1 MLTSK
6 VAKRYAQGLL
16 DFTNESGQTDA
27 VFAEMKDVVKLM
39 SESKDL
45 NKFFM
50 TPYIDSNKKTE
61 VANEIFKSFSPVSQN
76 LIRLIIKNG
85 RESQLKNVAQQ
96 FINKVEDINGIQR
109 ITLTTATQ
117 LSNENIE
124 QILRSTNLVNQ
135 TATFDLNVN
144 VKPEI
149 LGGYI
154 LRVGDQQVDASVK
167 SKLNKIKKDF
177 QLN

>member
-16 DFTNESGQTDA
+16 DFTNESGQTA
-27 VFAEMKDVVKLM
+27 TVFSEMKDVVKIM
-39 SESKDL
+39 KESADL

-50 TPYIDSNKKTE
+50 TPYIDSKKKIE
-61 VANEIFKSFSPVSQN
+61 VANEIFKGLSVSSQN
-76 LIRLIIKNG
+76 LIKLVIKHG
-85 RESQLKNVAQQ
+85 RENQLKNIAQE
-96 FINKVEDINGIQR
+96 FINKVEDLSGVQR
-109 ITLTTATQ
+109 VTLTTATP
-117 LSNENIE
+117 LSKENLD
-124 QILRSTNLVNQ
+124 QILRSTSLVN
-135 TATFDLNVN
+135 ADSNFDLKVN

-149 LGGYI
+149 LGGYV

-167 SKLNKIKKDF
+167 TKLNQVKKDF

>member
-16 DFTNESGQTDA
+16 DFTKESGQTDA

-45 NKFFM
+45 NKFFL
-50 TPYIDSNKKTE
+50 TPYIDANKKTE

-124 QILRSTNLVNQ
+124 QILKSTNLVN
-135 TATFDLNVN
+135 ASGNFDIKVNVN
-144 VKPEI
+144 PAI

-154 LRVGDQQVDASVK
+154 LRVGDQQIDASVK
-167 SKLNKIKKDF
+167 SQLNKIKKDF

>member
-16 DFTNESGQTDA
+16 DFTNESGQTA
-27 VFAEMKDVVKLM
+27 TVFSEMKDVVKIM
-39 SESKDL
+39 KESADL

-50 TPYIDSNKKTE
+50 TPYIDSKKKVE
-61 VANEIFKSFSPVSQN
+61 VANEIFKGLSVSSKN
-76 LIRLIIKNG
+76 LITLVIKHG
-85 RESQLKNVAQQ
+85 REKQLKNIAQE
-96 FINKVEDINGIQR
+96 FINKVEDINGVQR
-109 ITLTTATQ
+109 VTLTVATQ

-124 QILRSTNLVNQ
+124 QILKSTDLVNNSN
-135 TATFDLNVN
+135 FDLAVN

-154 LRVGDQQVDASVK
+154 LRVGDQQVDASVR
-167 SKLNKIKKDF
+167 SKLNHVKKDF
-177 QLN
+177 SLN

>member
-16 DFTNESGQTDA
+16 DFTKESGQADT

-45 NKFFM
+45 NKFFL
-50 TPYIDSNKKTE
+50 TPYIDANKKTE

-124 QILRSTNLVNQ
+124 QILKSTNLVN
-135 TATFDLNVN
+135 ASANFDIKVNVN
-144 VKPEI
+144 PAI

-154 LRVGDQQVDASVK
+154 LRVGDQQIDASVK
-167 SKLNKIKKDF
+167 SQLNKIKKDF

>member
-16 DFTNESGQTDA
+16 DFTKESGQTDA

-45 NKFFM
+45 NKFFL
-50 TPYIDSNKKTE
+50 TPYIDANKKTE

-124 QILRSTNLVNQ
+124 QILKSTNLVN
-135 TATFDLNVN
+135 ASANFDIKVNVN
-144 VKPEI
+144 PAI

-154 LRVGDQQVDASVK
+154 LRVGDQQIDASVK
-167 SKLNKIKKDF
+167 SQLNKIKKDF

>member
-16 DFTNESGQTDA
+16 DFTKESGQTDA

-45 NKFFM
+45 NKFFL
-50 TPYIDSNKKTE
+50 TPYIDANKKTE

-85 RESQLKNVAQQ
+85 RESQLRNVAQQ

-124 QILRSTNLVNQ
+124 QILKSTNLVN
-135 TATFDLNVN
+135 ASANFDIKVNVN
-144 VKPEI
+144 PAI

-154 LRVGDQQVDASVK
+154 LRVGDQQIDASVK
-167 SKLNKIKKDF
+167 SQLNKIKKDF

>member
-45 NKFFM
+45 NKFFL
-50 TPYIDSNKKTE
+50 TPYIDANKKTE

-124 QILRSTNLVNQ
+124 QILKSTNLVNSS
-135 TATFDLNVN
+135 ANFDIKVNVN
-144 VKPEI
+144 PAI

>member
-16 DFTNESGQTDA
+16 DFTKESGQSDA

-50 TPYIDSNKKTE
+50 TPYIDANKKTE
-61 VANEIFKSFSPVSQN
+61 IANEIFKSFSPVTQN

-85 RESQLKNVAQQ
+85 RESQLKNVAQE

-124 QILRSTNLVNQ
+124 QILKSTNLVNQ

>member
-16 DFTNESGQTDA
+16 EFTNESGQTEA
-27 VFAEMKDVVKLM
+27 VFSEMKDVVKLM

-45 NKFFM
+45 NKFFL
-50 TPYIDSNKKTE
+50 TPYIDANKKTE

-96 FINKVEDINGIQR
+96 FINKVEDINGVQR

-135 TATFDLNVN
+135 TATFDLKVNVN
-144 VKPEI
+144 PDI
-149 LGGYI
+149 LGGYV

>member
-16 DFTNESGQTDA
+16 DFTNESGQTA
-27 VFAEMKDVVKLM
+27 TVFSEMKDVVKIM
-39 SESKDL
+39 KESADL

-50 TPYIDSNKKTE
+50 TPYIDSKKKIE
-61 VANEIFKSFSPVSQN
+61 VANEIFKGLSVSSQN
-76 LIRLIIKNG
+76 LIRLVIKHG
-85 RESQLKNVAQQ
+85 RENQLKNIAQE
-96 FINKVEDINGIQR
+96 FINKVEDLSGIQR
-109 ITLTTATQ
+109 VTLTTATP
-117 LSNENIE
+117 LSKENLD
-124 QILRSTNLVNQ
+124 QILRSTNLVN
-135 TATFDLNVN
+135 ADSNFDLKVN

-149 LGGYI
+149 LGGYV

-167 SKLNKIKKDF
+167 TKLNQVKKDF

>member
-16 DFTNESGQTDA
+16 DFTKESGQTDA

-45 NKFFM
+45 NKFFL
-50 TPYIDSNKKTE
+50 TPYIDANKKTE

-76 LIRLIIKNG
+76 LIKLIIKNG

-124 QILRSTNLVNQ
+124 QILKSTNLVN
-135 TATFDLNVN
+135 ASANFDIKVNVN
-144 VKPEI
+144 PAI

-154 LRVGDQQVDASVK
+154 LRVGDQQIDASVK
-167 SKLNKIKKDF
+167 SQLNKIKKDF

>member
-16 DFTNESGQTDA
+16 DFTKESGQIDA

-45 NKFFM
+45 NKFFL
-50 TPYIDSNKKTE
+50 TPYIDANKKTE

-124 QILRSTNLVNQ
+124 QILKSTNLVN
-135 TATFDLNVN
+135 ASANFDIKVNVN
-144 VKPEI
+144 PAI

-154 LRVGDQQVDASVK
+154 LRVGDQQIDASVK
-167 SKLNKIKKDF
+167 SQLNKIKKDF

>member
-16 DFTNESGQTDA
+16 DFTNESGQTA
-27 VFAEMKDVVKLM
+27 TVFSEMKDVVKVM

-45 NKFFM
+45 NKFFL
-50 TPYIDSNKKTE
+50 TPYIDSKKKIE
-61 VANEIFKSFSPVSQN
+61 VANEIFKGLSVSSQN
-76 LIRLIIKNG
+76 LIRLVIKHG
-85 RESQLKNVAQQ
+85 RENQLKNIAQE
-96 FINKVEDINGIQR
+96 FINKVEDLSGVQR
-109 ITLTTATQ
+109 VTLTTATP
-117 LSNENIE
+117 LSKENLD
-124 QILRSTNLVNQ
+124 QILRSTNLVN
-135 TATFDLNVN
+135 ADSNFDLKVN

-149 LGGYI
+149 LGGYV

-167 SKLNKIKKDF
+167 TKLNQVKKDF

>member
-16 DFTNESGQTDA
+16 DFTNESGQTA
-27 VFAEMKDVVKLM
+27 TVFSEMKDVVKIM
-39 SESKDL
+39 IESQDL
-45 NKFFM
+45 NKFFL
-50 TPYIDSNKKTE
+50 TPYIDAKKKIE
-61 VANEIFKSFSPVSQN
+61 VADQIFKDFSVSSLN
-76 LIRLIIKNG
+76 LIRLVIKHG
-85 RESQLKNVAQQ
+85 RENQLKNIAQE
-96 FINKVEDINGIQR
+96 FINKVEDINGVQR

-117 LSNENIE
+117 LSKENLD
-124 QILRSTNLVNQ
+124 QILRSTNLVKADSN
-135 TATFDLNVN
+135 FDINLH

-167 SKLNKIKKDF
+167 TKLNQVKKDF

>member
-1 MLTSK
+1 
-6 VAKRYAQGLL
+6 
-16 DFTNESGQTDA
+16 
-27 VFAEMKDVVKLM
+27 MKDVVKLM

-50 TPYIDSNKKTE
+50 TPYIDANKKTE
-61 VANEIFKSFSPVSQN
+61 VANEIFKSFSPVTQN

-135 TATFDLNVN
+135 TKTFDLNVN

>member
-16 DFTNESGQTDA
+16 DFTNESGQTA
-27 VFAEMKDVVKLM
+27 TVFSEMKDVVKIM
-39 SESKDL
+39 KESADL

-50 TPYIDSNKKTE
+50 TPYIDSKKKIE
-61 VANEIFKSFSPVSQN
+61 VANEIFKGLSVSSQN
-76 LIRLIIKNG
+76 LIKLVIKHG
-85 RESQLKNVAQQ
+85 RESQLKNIAQE
-96 FINKVEDINGIQR
+96 FINKVEDLSGVQR
-109 ITLTTATQ
+109 VTLTTATP
-117 LSNENIE
+117 LSKENLD
-124 QILRSTNLVNQ
+124 QILRSTTLVN
-135 TATFDLNVN
+135 ADSNFDLKVN

-149 LGGYI
+149 LGGYV

-167 SKLNKIKKDF
+167 TKLNQVKKDF

>member
-16 DFTNESGQTDA
+16 EFTNESGQTEA
-27 VFAEMKDVVKLM
+27 VFSEMKDVVKIM
-39 SESKDL
+39 SESADL
-45 NKFFM
+45 NKFFL
-50 TPYIDSNKKTE
+50 TPYVDANKKTE
-61 VANEIFKSFSPVSQN
+61 IANEIFKNFSPVAQN

-96 FINKVEDINGIQR
+96 FINKVEDINGVQR

-124 QILRSTNLVNQ
+124 QILRSTNLVNSS
-135 TATFDLNVN
+135 ATFDLEVN

-167 SKLNKIKKDF
+167 AKLDKIKKDF

>member
-16 DFTNESGQTDA
+16 DFTKESGQTDA

-45 NKFFM
+45 NKFFL
-50 TPYIDSNKKTE
+50 TTYIDANKKTE

-124 QILRSTNLVNQ
+124 QILKSTNLVN
-135 TATFDLNVN
+135 ASANFDIKVNVN
-144 VKPEI
+144 PAI

-154 LRVGDQQVDASVK
+154 LRVGDQQIDASVK
-167 SKLNKIKKDF
+167 SQLNKIKKDF

>member
-50 TPYIDSNKKTE
+50 TPYIDANKKTE
-61 VANEIFKSFSPVSQN
+61 VANEIFKSFSPVTQN

-135 TATFDLNVN
+135 TKTFDLNVN

>member
-16 DFTNESGQTDA
+16 DFTNETGQTAA
-27 VFAEMKDVVKLM
+27 VFSEMKDVKKIM
-39 SESKDL
+39 SQSADL
-45 NKFFM
+45 NKFFL
-50 TPYIDSNKKTE
+50 TPYIDAKKKIE
-61 VANEIFKSFSPVSQN
+61 VADQIFKDFSVSSQN
-76 LIRLIIKNG
+76 LIRLVIRHG
-85 RESQLKNVAQQ
+85 RENQLKNIAQE
-96 FINKVEDINGIQR
+96 FINKVEDINGVQR

-117 LSNENIE
+117 LSKENLD
-124 QILRSTNLVNQ
+124 QILRSTNLVKEGSN
-135 TATFDLNVN
+135 FDLNLN

-154 LRVGDQQVDASVK
+154 LRVGDQQIDTSVK
-167 SKLNKIKKDF
+167 TKLNQVKKDF

>member
-1 MLTSK
+1 MLISK

>member
-16 DFTNESGQTDA
+16 EFTTESGQTEA
-27 VFAEMKDVVKLM
+27 VFSEMKDVVKIM
-39 SESKDL
+39 SESADL
-45 NKFFM
+45 NKFFL
-50 TPYIDSNKKTE
+50 TPYVDANKKTE
-61 VANEIFKSFSPVSQN
+61 IANEIFKNFSPVAQN

-96 FINKVEDINGIQR
+96 FINKVEDINGVQR

-124 QILRSTNLVNQ
+124 QILRSTNLVNSS
-135 TATFDLNVN
+135 ATFDLEVN

-167 SKLNKIKKDF
+167 AKLDKIKKDF

>member
-16 DFTNESGQTDA
+16 DFTKESGQTDA

-45 NKFFM
+45 NKFFL
-50 TPYIDSNKKTE
+50 TPYIDANKKTE

-124 QILRSTNLVNQ
+124 QILKSTNLVN
-135 TATFDLNVN
+135 ASANFDIKVNVN
-144 VKPEI
+144 PAI

-154 LRVGDQQVDASVK
+154 LRVGDQQIDASVK
-167 SKLNKIKKDF
+167 LKLKKIKKDF

>member
-16 DFTNESGQTDA
+16 DFTNESGQAAA
-27 VFAEMKDVVKLM
+27 VFSEMKDVVKIM
-39 SESKDL
+39 SQSVDL
-45 NKFFM
+45 NKFFL
-50 TPYIDSNKKTE
+50 TPYIDAKKKIE
-61 VANEIFKSFSPVSQN
+61 VADQIFTSFSVSSQN
-76 LIRLIIKNG
+76 LIRLVIKHG
-85 RESQLKNVAQQ
+85 RENQLKNIAQE
-96 FINKVEDINGIQR
+96 FINKVEDINGVQR

-117 LSNENIE
+117 LSKENLD
-124 QILRSTNLVNQ
+124 QILRSTNLVNAG
-135 TATFDLNVN
+135 TNFDLKVN

-167 SKLNKIKKDF
+167 TKLNLVKKDF